1 MKSINSPM
9 GFALGLVFTIFCCL
23 PVSAQIATDYALG
36 FNGSQTVNIP
46 LQAAQNAY
54 PLTVMCWFMEPTNS
68 PGNGALVGKYGSGTL
83 NGWQLASSGGQLYA
97 WYWRNLNNNVSFVGT
112 GAVNDG
118 LWHHAAF
125 VVNSTGGILYLDGI
139 PIQTN
144 AWTGTPGPCTTA
156 EPIYLG
162 IYQGDSLYTGDLD
175 EVSVWNVALTQSQIQ
190 TYMHQPLQGTE
201 TGLLNYY
208 RMNEGSGTVIHDSTA
223 NAATGVFSPNPPTW
237 IISGAQMQT
246 PPQVATLP
254 ATVNVISAT
263 LSGTVNPG
271 GLNTGYWFNWGL
283 TTSYG
288 NVTAT
293 STLAATYFA
302 IYTNSITLSN
312 LAAGTYHFQMVA
324 TNASG
329 TNYGLDQSFT
339 INRAYLLGTTN
350 LLVAGVGGNNSVI
363 LVVTP
368 VTVPW
373 TVSANTNWLHTTAG
387 YQSGTGS
394 TNIIFSVDS
403 NPGGARTGS
412 FTIGDQ
418 TLTITQAP
426 SNYVVAL
433 PFASTIVSGL
443 NSPRG
448 MALDGAGN
456 IYFIS
461 YPKIVEW
468 NKTNN
473 TLTTL
478 TQVSGGANPSGVAVD
493 KNGNV
498 YFSDGALNTVK
509 EWNAA
514 TSNVT
519 TLVSSGLN
527 RPGGIA
533 VDSAGNVYIADAFN
547 NALKEWVAASGTV
560 VTVVPVTDPPGV
572 ALDVAG
578 NVYIAGGN
586 GTLLE
591 WQPATSNLVTLATQ
605 SQGVNGA
612 GQLSVDGSGNV
623 FEVDINDGVIQEWL
637 AAYPNGRLPLASA
650 YGQGGVAVDSSENLF
665 LTYFRDGT
673 VKELQR
679 AFVDPTVKSEPF
691 SAGNDSLPPVFPDTT
706 ILTGTFAPYTD
717 QPWVTITGLTNGVV
731 SFSFEANTNGAAA
744 RTANIYLAGKAIAV
758 NQGYVATS
766 TPGLLEGPAAGAD
779 SVTLQF
785 NPPQSV
791 PWTASANDPWLHVP
805 AGNLYAAGNTNFA
818 FTFDANSGPTR
829 TGTLMLGTTPLSITQ
844 AGVTYVAAPATLT
857 ALVTNGVSAPASVAA
872 DNNGYV
878 YITDPGNRTLD
889 EWVLASNSVEP
900 IVYGGL
906 GQPAGVAIN
915 NVDGTVAFSD
925 TTSNIV
931 YWWGQGTGNY
941 LSPWVTSG
949 LNGPCGVALD
959 SYDQLYI
966 ADSGNNAVKEFT
978 YSLTTLVSGLND
990 PQGVAVDVFGDV
1002 YIADTGNNA
1011 IKEWFVANSNV
1022 VTVVSNGLNH
1032 PASVAVDVSGNIFI
1046 ADTGDNAIK
1055 EWVAA
1060 SGTLITLVTGLNQP
1074 RGIALDSADDLYI
1087 ADTGNNAV
1095 EELPRA
1101 FVDRTAVMEPYSA
1114 GSDSLPGILPNS
1126 VNLLPPFAPLSGQ
1139 PWLTVTNASSG
1150 IVNFAFTANTLTLS
1164 PRTAHLNVL
1173 GVSVSVTQ
1181 TNAPVVS
1188 AQLTFAQLLANG
1200 AFQFTF
1206 TNTPGFTFTV
1216 LSTTNVALPLTNW
1229 VNLGTVTNASPGVYQ
1244 FTTQPVTNSPQEFY
1258 EVVWP

>member
-1 MKSINSPM
+1 L
-9 GFALGLVFTIFCCL
+9 AFTIFCCL
-23 PVSAQIATDYALG
+23 LASSQNSRATDYALG

-125 VVNSTGGILYLDGI
+125 VVNSAGGILYLDGI

-201 TGLLNYY
+201 MGLLNYY
-208 RMNEGSGTVIHDSTA
+208 RMNEGTGTVIHDSTA

-237 IISGAQMQT
+237 IISGALLQT

-254 ATVNVISAT
+254 ATVNVTSVT
-263 LSGTVNPG
+263 LSGTVNPE
-271 GLNTGYWFNWGL
+271 GLDTGSWFNWGL
-283 TTSYG
+283 TTGYG
-288 NVTAT
+288 NVTAMNT
-293 STLAATYFA
+293 FAAGYTVSTNIATLSTLVP
-302 IYTNSITLSN
+302 
-312 LAAGTYHFQMVA
+312 GTYHFQMVA

-339 INRAYLLGTTN
+339 INPAYLLGTTN
-350 LLVAGVGGNNSVI
+350 LLVAGAGGKGSVI

-368 VTVPW
+368 ALVSW
-373 TVSANTNWLHTTAG
+373 SVSANTNWLHTMAG

-403 NPGGARTGS
+403 NPGGPRTGS

-433 PFASTIVSGL
+433 PFASTLVTGL
-443 NSPRG
+443 NFPGRE
-448 MALDGAGN
+448 ALDGAGN
-456 IYFIS
+456 IYMINN
-461 YPKIVEW
+461 PKIMEW

-478 TQVSGGANPSGVAVD
+478 TQVSGGANPSDIAVD
-493 KNGNV
+493 THGNV
-498 YFSDGALNTVK
+498 YFCDGALNTVK

-527 RPGGIA
+527 RPEGVA
-533 VDSAGNVYIADAFN
+533 VDSSGNVYIADAFN

-560 VTVVPVTDPPGV
+560 VTVVSVTDPFGV
-572 ALDVAG
+572 TVDVAG

-591 WQPATSNLVTLATQ
+591 WQPATGKLVTLATQ

-612 GQLSVDGSGNV
+612 GQLAVDGSGNV
-623 FEVDINDGVIQEWL
+623 FEVDFNDGVIQEWL
-637 AAYPNGRLPLASA
+637 AAYPNGNLSLASA
-650 YGQGGVAVDSSENLF
+650 YGKIGVAVDGSDNLF
-665 LTYFRDGT
+665 VSYYPDGT
-673 VKELQR
+673 IKELQR
-679 AFVDPTVKSEPF
+679 AFVDPTPKSEPF
-691 SAGNDSLPPVFPDTT
+691 TAGNDSLPPVFPGTVN
-706 ILTGTFAPYTD
+706 LTGTFAPYTD

-731 SFSFEANTNGAAA
+731 SFSFDANDTAGP
-744 RTANIYLAGKAIAV
+744 RSANIYLAGKGIPV
-758 NQGYVATS
+758 TQGYVATS

-779 SVTLQF
+779 SVILQF
-785 NPPQSV
+785 NPPQAA
-791 PWTASANDPWLHVP
+791 PWTATANDPWLHVP
-805 AGNLYAAGNTNFA
+805 AGNLYAGGNTNFA
-818 FTFDANSGPTR
+818 FTFDANPGPTR

-857 ALVTNGVSAPASVAA
+857 ALVTNGVSGPANVAV
-872 DNNGYV
+872 DNSGYV
-878 YITDPGNRTLD
+878 YITDPGNQALD
-889 EWVLASNSVEP
+889 EWILVSNSLFP
-900 IVYGGL
+900 IVSGGL
-906 GQPAGVAIN
+906 GQPAGVAFDGYG
-915 NVDGTVAFSD
+915 NVLFSD
-925 TTSNIV
+925 TTSNII
-931 YWWGQGTGNY
+931 YLWYQGAGNQ
-941 LSPWVTSG
+941 LIPWVTSG
-949 LNGPCGVALD
+949 LNGPSGIAFDINDDFYV
-959 SYDQLYI
+959 
-966 ADSGNNAVKEFT
+966 ADSGNNAVEEFNL
-978 YSLTTLVSGLND
+978 YSFSPVAQVSGLNH

-1060 SGTLITLVTGLNQP
+1060 SGTLITLVGGLNQP
-1074 RGIALDSADDLYI
+1074 KGIALDSADDLYI
-1087 ADTGNNAV
+1087 ADTGNNVV
-1095 EELPRA
+1095 EELLRA
-1101 FVDRTAVMEPYSA
+1101 FVDPTAVTEPFSA
-1114 GSDSLPGILPNS
+1114 GSDTLPGILPNT
-1126 VNLLPPFAPLSGQ
+1126 VNLLPPFAPTSDQ
-1139 PWLTVTNASSG
+1139 SWLTVADTSSG
-1150 IVNFAFTANTLTLS
+1150 IVNFGFTANTLTLS
-1164 PRTAHLNVL
+1164 PRTAHLSVL
-1173 GVSVSVTQ
+1173 GLSVSVTQ
-1181 TNAPVVS
+1181 TNAPVVA
-1188 AQLTFAQLLANG
+1188 AQLTGAHLLANG

-1216 LSTTNVALPLTNW
+1216 LSTTNVTLPLTDW
-1229 VNLGTVTNASPGVYQ
+1229 VNMGTVTDASTGIYQ

-1258 EVVWP
+1258 KVVWP